1 MFVMTRSLLVVIYY
15 LALAVSLLELVLERV
30 AMPGYRTE
38 RREAGDPGLLWNL
51 GWYLAKM

>member
-1 MFVMTRSLLVVIYY
+1 MFVMTRSFLVVIYY

-30 AMPGYRTE
+30 AMPGCRTE